1 MSNIT
6 NSFRPPIAAAALL
19 LCLSQA
25 QTGPHS
31 ISIYDADVAPGTW
44 VVTLLFEPLCTT
56 PEAADSFY
64 RMSIDENLKGLPA
77 GCIQLPAGSEV
88 RVVKQQDG
96 ALRNVCVALAG
107 QTDSD
112 CRWGRSTG
120 LETKAAWAHDSR
132 NPAGDDPPK

>member
-1 MSNIT
+1 M
-6 NSFRPPIAAAALL
+6 AA
-19 LCLSQA
+19 
-25 QTGPHS
+25 GPKRQS
-31 ISIYDADVAPGTW
+31 G
-44 VVTLLFEPLCTT
+44 L
-56 PEAADSFY
+56 
-64 RMSIDENLKGLPA
+64 ENL
-77 GCIQLPAGSEV
+77 QLPAGSEV

-120 LETKAAWAHDSR
+120 LETKAAWAHDSG